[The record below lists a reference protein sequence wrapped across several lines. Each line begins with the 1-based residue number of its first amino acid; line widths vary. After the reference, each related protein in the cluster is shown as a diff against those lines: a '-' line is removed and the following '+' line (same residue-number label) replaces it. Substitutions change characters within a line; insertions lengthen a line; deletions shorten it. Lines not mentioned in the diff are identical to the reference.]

1 MKWLVSLETDNDPI
15 AACRLMNIFRRKGL
29 KIGTLTLAAQP
40 AGFSLMALVDSA
52 EADAEHIF
60 NYLRSTAGV
69 HHVEYYR
76 HEPSADAS
84 FLFIDAAADASS
96 ASQILETF
104 PGAKLLF
111 AGHGKYLLEIP
122 AESGK
127 ACASFAEAGCLT
139 FARVRTTRPVP
150 QPVSAVAS

>member
-29 KIGTLTLAAQP
+29 KIGTLTLAAQA
-40 AGFSLMALVDSA
+40 AGFSMMALVESP

-60 NYLRSTAGV
+60 NYLRGTAGV
-69 HHVEYYR
+69 HHVEYFR

-84 FLFIDAAADASS
+84 FLFIDAASDASS
-96 ASQILETF
+96 ATQILETF
-104 PGAKLLF
+104 PGSKLLF
-111 AGHGKYLLEIP
+111 AGQGKYLLEIP

-127 ACASFAEAGCLT
+127 SCANFAEAGFLT
-139 FARVRTTRPVP
+139 FARVRTTRSES